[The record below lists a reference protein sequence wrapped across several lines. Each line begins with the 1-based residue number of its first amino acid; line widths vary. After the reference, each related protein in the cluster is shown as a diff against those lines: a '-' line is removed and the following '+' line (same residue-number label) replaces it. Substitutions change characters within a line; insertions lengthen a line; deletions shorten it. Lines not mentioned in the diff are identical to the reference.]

1 MTMTRTV
8 ATLIGSIGVAC
19 AIGASV
25 AAQTPKPPAQ
35 SPIPGR
41 GQSFFFFNH
50 HPDDDIIK
58 GAPYSG
64 EVTTRVKLTMF
75 DGTHLDQS
83 VTAKVYRDSAG
94 RTRREQAVIGLEAL
108 DPNPSVGSVV
118 QIVDPVARVV
128 YTLNPGSKTAMRTPL
143 DDQSQMAP
151 KFRVEGRMVVQE
163 LGTRTIEGLTA
174 RGNRVVTT
182 IPAAQAGTDRPI
194 EIIDDSWF
202 CTELKVALQTL
213 HHDPRTGDV
222 EYTLTKISRQEPDA
236 SLFAVPAGYQ
246 IRMGPGLTSA
256 RQPGALRTFAKR
268 QE

>member
-1 MTMTRTV
+1 MIMTRTV
-8 ATLIGSIGVAC
+8 ATLIGSIAVAC

-25 AAQTPKPPAQ
+25 AAQTPKVVRPFQPPVDK
-35 SPIPGR
+35 R
-41 GQSFFFFNH
+41 FFFFNLD
-50 HPDDDIIK
+50 PAEAVIK

-83 VTAKVYRDSAG
+83 VSAKVYRDSAG

-118 QIVDPVARVV
+118 QIVDPVAHVM
-128 YTLNPGSKTAMRTPL
+128 YTLNPGSKTAMRRLMVEPT
-143 DDQSQMAP
+143 QVAP
-151 KFRVEGRMVVQE
+151 KFRVEGRMIGQE

-174 RGNRVVTT
+174 TGNRIVTT

-194 EIIDDSWF
+194 EIIDETWTS
-202 CTELKVALQTL
+202 TELKVALQTL

-246 IRMGPGLTSA
+246 IRMGPGLTFA
-256 RQPGALRTFAKR
+256 FPLGALRIIEKR
-268 QE
+268 KE